1 MIKKSNQKNPELP
14 KSLQK
19 MLDRPKDGSQL
30 KMTESLQ
37 KMAKK
42 IKGSIP
48 LPELPKSLTEE
59 KAKKQ
64 SKKGPRPIVPLPKPK
79 EIGKFHPKM
88 VAQPN
93 VYVNG
98 NCHRHL

>member
-1 MIKKSNQKNPELP
+1 M
-14 KSLQK
+14 
-19 MLDRPKDGSQL
+19 
-30 KMTESLQ
+30 
-37 KMAKK
+37 
-42 IKGSIP
+42 KGSRP

-98 NCHRHL
+98 KLEKPTLFRLSSTLDRETSRENSVPL